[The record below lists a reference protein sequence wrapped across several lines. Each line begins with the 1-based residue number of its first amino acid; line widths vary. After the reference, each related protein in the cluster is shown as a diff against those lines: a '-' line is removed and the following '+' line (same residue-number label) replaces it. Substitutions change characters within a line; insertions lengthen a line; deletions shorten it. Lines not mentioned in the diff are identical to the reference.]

1 MSGAFHQSYDPV
13 AGSVLLSALV
23 AALPLLVLAVLL
35 AVVRAAPWKAAVA
48 GAATAFLLAW
58 LAWRMP
64 LGLAASAATHGMAF
78 GLWPISWVVRVS
90 ASREVR

>member
-1 MSGAFHQSYDPV
+1 MSGAFHQSCDPV

-35 AVVRAAPWKAAVA
+35 ALVRAAPWKAAVA

-58 LAWRMP
+58 QLEVAP
-64 LGLAASAATHGMAF
+64 LDFS
-78 GLWPISWVVRVS
+78 
-90 ASREVR
+90 